1 MEFEKKNNHA
11 EYMDPE
17 AQIFVTPNFQSFIKP
32 KTYQNKNKKLR
43 KINVEYLT
51 ENFEPEDVDNDKI
64 YAENEFYYLSEN
76 NPAVNDE
83 LKEIKQYSR
92 HSRLMTKVGVVTN
105 EARLK
110 GKLLDRLEKSSKN
123 ADQNA
128 EEFRKKFEMVLKKDN
143 SKFIQSCFD
152 KMKNIEYSIGLE
164 FAGSL
169 LEMVQ
174 ASDDVMVDTLEK
186 CELGPELEVSE
197 TYERAHILSDS
208 LFMFAQDNRDNEDY
222 GVSVLH
228 FYRGVLS
235 EDKKKFDFKR
245 LELEPK
251 YESRNYIYKT
261 KFFEQAN
268 LLVFL
273 SRPGVDENTIIT
285 IYEVF
290 ITETKV
296 RMEARHKIMTEAE
309 HVEFVRSNGVD
320 YIAYTTDNYE
330 KKTDLKLSLAN
341 LSDTLETPTMK
352 PRVMEIPMETLFY
365 RPFHLNNNLML
376 IEGDKDELALFDVT
390 TKEFIAFYKNHDKK
404 DYYNFFQAC
413 YAKSKNLIFVLHN
426 NQNGAIITSFTIDTS
441 SRKLIYR
448 ENFNLYETLKAS
460 KLNPYINQYFIMQF
474 NPSTNR
480 LNLTDDDF
488 QVLFTLKIN
497 QHSKLEKDKEPN
509 KLEKFEVRDS
519 SCWGHFVRLEG
530 EAFFMHYFPYESILR
545 MYTLKED

>member
-1 MEFEKKNNHA
+1 MKPESDNKHE
-11 EYMDPE
+11 EYLDPE

-32 KTYQNKNKKLR
+32 KNYENKNAKLKKLT
-43 KINVEYLT
+43 VEFLT
-51 ENFEPEDVDNDKI
+51 ENYEPEDVDNDNI

-76 NPAVNDE
+76 NKDVEKE
-83 LKEIKQYSR
+83 LEEIKNDSK
-92 HSRLMTKVGVVTN
+92 HSRLMTKVGIVSV
-105 EARLK
+105 ESKLK
-110 GKLLDRLEKSSKN
+110 KKLLESLEKTSKN
-123 ADQNA
+123 FDQSS
-128 EEFRKKFEMVLKKDN
+128 EEFTKKFELVLKKEN
-143 SKFIQSCFD
+143 STFIEKCLE

-174 ASDDVMVDTLEK
+174 ASDDIMVNTLEK
-186 CELGPELEVSE
+186 SELGPELEMSE
-197 TYERAHILSDS
+197 TYERAHILSDN
-208 LFMFAQDNRDNEDY
+208 LFMFAQDSRDNDDY
-222 GVSVLH
+222 GTSVLH
-228 FYRGVLS
+228 FYRGDLS
-235 EDKKKFDFKR
+235 EDKTKFDFKK

-251 YESRNYIYKT
+251 YESRHYIYKT

-273 SRPGVDENTIIT
+273 TRPGVDENTIIN

-290 ITETKV
+290 ITETKI
-296 RMEARHKIMTEAE
+296 RMEPRHKIETEAE

-320 YIAYTTDNYE
+320 YIAYTCDSYE

-341 LSDTLETPTMK
+341 LSETLEMATMK
-352 PRVMEIPMETLFY
+352 PRVQEIPMNTLFY
-365 RPFHLNNNLML
+365 RPFHLNNNYML

-390 TKEFIAFYKNHDKK
+390 TKEFVAYYKDNKKK
-404 DYYNFFQAC
+404 DYYNYFQAC
-413 YAKSKNLIFVLHN
+413 YAKSKNLIFLLHN
-426 NQNGAIITSFTIDTS
+426 NQNGAIITSFSVDTS

-448 ENFNLYETLKAS
+448 EDFNLYDTLKAS

-497 QHSKLEKDKEPN
+497 SQSKLEKDKEPV
-509 KLEKFEVRDS
+509 KMEKFELRDS
-519 SCWGHFVRLEG
+519 SCWGHFLRMEG
-530 EAFFMHYFPYESILR
+530 EPYFMHYFPYESIMRL
-545 MYTLKED
+545 YKLTED

>member
-1 MEFEKKNNHA
+1 MQIETNHA
-11 EYMDPE
+11 NYLDPE

-32 KTYQNKNKKLR
+32 KDYQNKNKKL
-43 KINVEYLT
+43 KKLNVEYLT
-51 ENFEPEDVDNDKI
+51 DNFEPADVDNDKI

-76 NPAVNDE
+76 NPEVSE
-83 LKEIKQYSR
+83 QLKEIKNYSK
-92 HSRLMTKVGVVTN
+92 HSRLMTKVGVVTH
-105 EARLK
+105 EAKLK
-110 GKLLDRLEKSSKN
+110 SKLLDRLEKTSKN
-123 ADQNA
+123 AGQNA
-128 EEFRKKFEMVLKKDN
+128 EEFRKTFELVLKKEN
-143 SKFIQSCFD
+143 STFIQKCFE

-174 ASDDVMVDTLEK
+174 ASDNVMIDTLNN
-186 CELGPELEVSE
+186 CELGPELEMNE

-208 LFMFAQDNRDNEDY
+208 LFMFAQDSRDSEDH

-228 FYRGVLS
+228 FYKGELS
-235 EDKKKFDFKR
+235 EDKSKFSFKR

-290 ITETKV
+290 ITDQKV
-296 RMEARHKIMTEAE
+296 RMEARHKIETEAE

-320 YIAYTTDNYE
+320 YIAFTTDNYE

-352 PRVMEIPMETLFY
+352 PRTIQIPMETLFY

-390 TKEFIAFYKNHDKK
+390 TKEFIAFYKDHKK
-404 DYYNFFQAC
+404 QDYYNFFQAC

-426 NQNGAIITSFTIDTS
+426 NQNGAIITSFTVDTS

-448 ENFNLYETLKAS
+448 EDFNLYETLKGS

-497 QHSKLEKDKEPN
+497 QHSKLEKDKEPK

-530 EAFFMHYFPYESILR
+530 DPFFMHYFPYESVLR
-545 MYTLKED
+545 MYSLKED